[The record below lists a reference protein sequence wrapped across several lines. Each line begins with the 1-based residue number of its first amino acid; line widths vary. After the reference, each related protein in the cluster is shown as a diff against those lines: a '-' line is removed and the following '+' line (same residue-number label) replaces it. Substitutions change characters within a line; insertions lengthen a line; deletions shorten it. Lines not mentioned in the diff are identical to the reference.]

1 MEMMKELMKKAKRVW
16 TALVYVLTLE
26 INPSSS
32 TPITNFKHSNFE
44 HSNSEHLIY
53 DTIFDNESFNDY
65 ETYWHDSIYY
75 SSYDDSSY
83 HHSYYD
89 DHGLFDKFGSS
100 VDYFGSFSFDFNSFN
115 D

>member
-26 INPSSS
+26 INSSSS
-32 TPITNFKHSNFE
+32 TPATSFKHSKHNTNF
-44 HSNSEHLIY
+44 
-53 DTIFDNESFNDY
+53 DDKSFNDY

-75 SSYDDSSY
+75 DSIHYSSYDDSSY

-89 DHGLFDKFGSS
+89 NHGLFDKFGSS
-100 VDYFGSFSFDFNSFN
+100 VDSFGSFSFDFHSFN